1 MPKQSENN
9 HAEIKFIIKRGDEVE
24 ALCPFHMETVVQ
36 ANSGQWIPEADEVSI
51 VEVVSTQKE
60 NWDDITCNS
69 CVSEDAEHKHMTV
82 GDLIKQ
88 LTARVCDYD
97 LDAPVVISHPLV
109 SDEPVWYALKIVDFK
124 PHDRTHLMFTI
135 DGDEPVME

>member
-60 NWDDITCNS
+60 NWDDITCDS
-69 CVSEDAEHKHMTV
+69 CISEDAEHKHMTV
-82 GDLIKQ
+82 GDLVKQ
-88 LTARVCDYD
+88 LCDYD
-97 LDAPVVISHPLV
+97 LDAPIVINTSF
-109 SDEPVWYALKIVDFK
+109 SEPVWMALKVVDFK
-124 PHDRTHLMFTI
+124 PHDRTHLMLAI

>member
-60 NWDDITCNS
+60 NWDDIKCDS

-82 GDLIKQ
+82 GDLVKK
-88 LTARVCDYD
+88 LCDYD
-97 LDAPVVISHPLV
+97 LDAPIVLSRTLV
-109 SDEPVWYALKIVDFK
+109 YDEPVWYAVKLVDFK
-124 PHDRTHLMFTI
+124 PHDRTHLMLAI